1 MSETASKTPDALAR
15 MRDDLRTPLT
25 HILDCAQALQ
35 GHAEELG
42 QEVFLPELYKIQSA
56 GKNLLELLDEL
67 LGSWA
72 TMDDVD
78 LPRLRFEI
86 RGALNHVV
94 GYVEML
100 QERAEELDQRSFLP
114 DLEIMHAECGHL
126 VASTR
131 PPVRVAAT
139 RPSALAD
146 LRADAEK
153 TAPANVVTKAGTLL
167 VVDDNAPSRHALGR
181 ELQRQGYRIVHASS
195 GPAAMER
202 VREEAFDL
210 ILLDTVM
217 PGMSGYEML
226 QWLKADARLRDTP
239 VLMISA
245 MNETESVVRCLVI
258 GADDFIAKPFDP
270 VLLNVRIGAALERA
284 RWRRRETIYQK
295 QLGEEQMVSE
305 RLLHSIVPKPIAER
319 LREGE
324 DIIADALPAVTILF
338 ADLVSFTET
347 LAGMSPMEM
356 VGTLNEIF
364 TAFDLLTEQH
374 GVEKIRASGSI
385 YMAAGGLHAPPGDH
399 ANAMMELAL
408 AMQREVAA
416 RRAVLQRPVHLRIGI
431 HTGPVVAGVI
441 GLHKFS
447 YDLWGDTVEIAA
459 SMESYGEQDRIHV
472 SAATYDLLRDHHR
485 FEQRAVQIQGHGM
498 MTTYLLAAAEAAVP
512 RKKIGP
518 SA

>member
-1 MSETASKTPDALAR
+1 MSGTTPKAPDPLAK

-25 HILDCAQALQ
+25 HILDCAHALQ
-35 GHAEELG
+35 GHAEDLG

-56 GKNLLELLDEL
+56 GKNLLELMNEL

-94 GYVEML
+94 GYIEML
-100 QERAEELDQRSFLP
+100 QERAEELDQRSFIH
-114 DLEIMHAECGHL
+114 DLEIMHNGCRQL
-126 VASTR
+126 VASTKPAARSAGAR
-131 PPVRVAAT
+131 PRV
-139 RPSALAD
+139 LAE
-146 LRADAEK
+146 LRAVSEK
-153 TAPANVVTKAGTLL
+153 PGPQDIVSKAGTLL
-167 VVDDNAPSRHALGR
+167 VVDDNAPSRNALGR
-181 ELQRQGYRIVHASS
+181 ELQRQGYRVVHAGS

-217 PGMSGYEML
+217 PGVSGYEML

-239 VLMISA
+239 VIMISA

-284 RWRRRETIYQK
+284 RWRQREKVYQK
-295 QLGEEQMVSE
+295 QLGEEKLVSE
-305 RLLHSIVPKPIAER
+305 RLLQSIVPKPIADR

-324 DIIADALPAVTILF
+324 DVIADALPCVTILF

-347 LAGMSPMEM
+347 LAGMSPTEM
-356 VGTLNEIF
+356 VSALNEIF
-364 TAFDLLTEQH
+364 TAFDLLAEQH
-374 GVEKIRASGSI
+374 DVEKIRTFGSI
-385 YMAAGGLHAPPGDH
+385 YMAAGGLHSPSGDH
-399 ANAMMELAL
+399 ANAIMDLAL
-408 AMQREVAA
+408 AMQREVVS
-416 RRAVLQRPVHLRIGI
+416 RRTSTQRPLHLRIGI

-441 GLHKFS
+441 GLHKFT
-447 YDLWGDTVEIAA
+447 YDLWGDTVEIAGC
-459 SMESYGEQDRIHV
+459 MESYGKQDCVHV
-472 SAATYDLLRDHHR
+472 SAATYDLLHEHHH
-485 FEQRAVQIQGHGM
+485 FVQRGVEIQGHGM
-498 MTTYLLAAAEAAVP
+498 MTTYLLTPDTIAHQE
-512 RKKIGP
+512 
-518 SA
+518 

>member
-1 MSETASKTPDALAR
+1 MSETATKATDALTK

-25 HILDCAQALQ
+25 HILDCAQVLQ

-56 GKNLLELLDEL
+56 GKNLLELMDEL

-94 GYVEML
+94 GYIEML
-100 QERAEELDQRSFLP
+100 QERGEELDQRSFLP
-114 DLEIMHAECGHL
+114 DLEIMHDGCRQL
-126 VASTR
+126 VAFTKPQPRRAAVR
-131 PPVRVAAT
+131 PMALVDLRTDAAT
-139 RPSALAD
+139 P
-146 LRADAEK
+146 
-153 TAPANVVTKAGTLL
+153 APGDIGARAGTLL
-167 VVDDNAPSRHALGR
+167 VVDDNAPSRNALGR

-202 VREEAFDL
+202 VREEPFDV

-226 QWLKADARLRDTP
+226 QWLKADAKLRDTP
-239 VLMISA
+239 VIMISA

-258 GADDFIAKPFDP
+258 GADDFIAKPFDA
-270 VLLNVRIGAALERA
+270 VLLNVRISAALERS
-284 RWRRRETIYQK
+284 RWRLREKIYQK
-295 QLGEEQMVSE
+295 QLEEEKVVSE
-305 RLLHSIVPKPIAER
+305 RLLHSIVPKPIATR

-324 DIIADALPAVTILF
+324 DVIADALPAVTILF

-347 LAGMSPMEM
+347 LDGMTPTEM
-356 VGTLNEIF
+356 VSTLNEIF

-374 GVEKIRASGSI
+374 EVEKIRTFGSI
-385 YMAAGGLHAPPGDH
+385 YMAAGGLHASPGDH
-399 ANAMMELAL
+399 ANAMMDLAL
-408 AMQREVAA
+408 AMQREVAS
-416 RRAVLQRPVHLRIGI
+416 RRAALKRPLHLRVGI

-447 YDLWGDTVEIAA
+447 YDLWGDTVEIAGC
-459 SMESYGEQDRIHV
+459 MESYGEQDRIHV

-498 MTTYLLAAAEAAVP
+498 MTTYLLAAGAAAAP
-512 RKKIGP
+512 RK
-518 SA
+518 

>member
-1 MSETASKTPDALAR
+1 MSGTTPQASDPLAK

-25 HILDCAQALQ
+25 HILDCAHALQ
-35 GHAEELG
+35 GHAEDLG

-56 GKNLLELLDEL
+56 GKNLMELMNEL

-100 QERAEELDQRSFLP
+100 QERADELDQRSFLP
-114 DLEIMHAECGHL
+114 DLEIMHSDCRQL
-126 VASTR
+126 VTSTK
-131 PPVRVAAT
+131 PPVRATPT
-139 RPSALAD
+139 RPRALAD
-146 LRADAEK
+146 LRTESQK
-153 TAPANVVTKAGTLL
+153 EAPQDLVAKAGTLL
-167 VVDDNAPSRHALGR
+167 VVDDNAPSRNALGR

-195 GPAAMER
+195 GPAAMEH

-284 RWRRRETIYQK
+284 RWRQREKVYQK
-295 QLGEEQMVSE
+295 QLGEEKLVAE
-305 RLLHSIVPKPIAER
+305 RLLHSIVPKPVADR
-319 LREGE
+319 LCDGE
-324 DIIADALPAVTILF
+324 DIIADALPSVTVLF

-347 LAGMSPMEM
+347 LSGMNPTEM
-356 VGTLNEIF
+356 VSALNEVF

-374 GVEKIRASGSI
+374 EVEKIRTFGSV
-385 YMAAGGLHAPPGDH
+385 YMAAGGLHSPAGDH
-399 ANAMMELAL
+399 ANVMMDLAL
-408 AMQREVAA
+408 AMQREVVS
-416 RRAVLQRPVHLRIGI
+416 RRASLQRPLHLRIGI

-447 YDLWGDTVEIAA
+447 YDLWGDTVEIARC
-459 SMESYGEQDRIHV
+459 MESYGEEDCIHV
-472 SAATYDLLRDHHR
+472 SAATFDLLHEHHR
-485 FEQRAVQIQGHGM
+485 FEQRAVQVQGHGM
-498 MTTYLLAAAEAAVP
+498 MTTYLLNAESTKP
-512 RKKIGP
+512 RG
-518 SA
+518 